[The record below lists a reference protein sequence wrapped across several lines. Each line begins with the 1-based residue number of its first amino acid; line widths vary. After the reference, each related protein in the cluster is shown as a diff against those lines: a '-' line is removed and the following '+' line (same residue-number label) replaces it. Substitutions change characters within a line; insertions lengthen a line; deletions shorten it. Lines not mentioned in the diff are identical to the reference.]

1 MSDHSYSLTTM
12 NTVDLASVRGHV
24 ETLKFVKAKM
34 AALKELEKQARA
46 AIEEAMGEHEVGM
59 LDDEPVVHWSRFKE
73 QRFDQSAFGD
83 EYPDLLEQYKTA
95 REKRRFEVL

>member
-1 MSDHSYSLTTM
+1 MSE
-12 NTVDLASVRGHV
+12 VDLGEVRGHI
-24 ETLKFVKAKM
+24 ETLRFVKAKM

-46 AIEEAMGEHEVGM
+46 AVEAAMGEHEVGV
-59 LDDEPVVHWSRFKE
+59 LDGEPAVQWPHFKE

>member
-1 MSDHSYSLTTM
+1 MTE
-12 NTVDLASVRGHV
+12 VDLESVRAQV
-24 ETLKFVKAKM
+24 ETLRFVRAKM

-46 AIEEAMGEHEVGM
+46 AVETTMGEHEVGL
-59 LDDEPVVHWSRFKE
+59 LDGDPAVQWPHFKE

-83 EYPDLLEQYKTA
+83 EYPDLLEQYKTT